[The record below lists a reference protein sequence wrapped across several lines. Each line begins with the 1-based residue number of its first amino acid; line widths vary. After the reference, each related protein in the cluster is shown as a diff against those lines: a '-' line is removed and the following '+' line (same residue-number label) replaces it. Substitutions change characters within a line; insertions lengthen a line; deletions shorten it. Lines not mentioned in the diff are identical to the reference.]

1 MFDYYFAI
9 IFFAVFIMV
18 IMLMMV
24 HNNELLDDKIK
35 FRFRAM
41 AVIVIVAAV
50 SEWIGVQMNGAPF
63 WSRPIHIAM
72 KIVELSVAPVISFIC
87 AGVIGKIKNWKLIK
101 AFLAGHSLLE
111 VFSGFT
117 GFIFYVDEKN
127 IYHHGA
133 YYWIYLAAIIAGMV
147 LFIFV
152 VLNESRHQFGMHKA
166 LMMLLPFFTICGL
179 AFEYI
184 GERVRVIWICSA
196 IDVLIIY
203 ILYVEMT
210 QNLDALTHLMN
221 RRYYENRI
229 AGIQEPA
236 TIFYFDVDDFKH
248 INDTYGHRFGD
259 VSLATIGRTMHAIF
273 SRIGYCYRIGGDEF
287 AAITFIPVQEAEKYC
302 EKMYHTMKIQRTREP
317 KLPYVSIGYAFYDP
331 KKDSIADVI
340 NAADAMMYERKRK
353 EKELR
358 A

>member
-18 IMLMMV
+18 IMLMMI
-24 HNNELLDDKIK
+24 HDNELLDDKIK

-50 SEWIGVQMNGAPF
+50 SEWLGVQLNNAPV
-63 WSRPIHIAM
+63 WTRPVHIGI
-72 KIVELSVAPVISFIC
+72 KVIELSFAPAISFVC
-87 AGVIGKIKNWKLIK
+87 AGMVGKVYRRDLIK
-101 AFLAGHSLLE
+101 AFLVVHAAMELI
-111 VFSGFT
+111 SGFT
-117 GFIFYVDEKN
+117 GFIFYVDDKN
-127 IYHHGA
+127 VYHHGP
-133 YYWIYLAAIIAGMV
+133 YYWIYLVAIIAGIA
-147 LFIFV
+147 LFMFV
-152 VLNESRHQFGMHKA
+152 VLNESRHQYGIHKA
-166 LMMLLPFFTICGL
+166 LMMLLPFFTVCGL
-179 AFEYI
+179 AFEYLGQRI
-184 GERVRVIWICSA
+184 RVIWLCSA

-203 ILYVEMT
+203 ILYIELT
-210 QNLDALTHLMN
+210 QNTDALTHLMN

-229 AGIQEPA
+229 AGLEDPA

-259 VSLATIGRTMHAIF
+259 VSLATVGRIMYAIF
-273 SRIGYCYRIGGDEF
+273 SKVGYCYRIGGDEF
-287 AAITFIPVQEAEKYC
+287 AAITFIPVKEAEGYC
-302 EKMYHTMKIQRTREP
+302 EKMYHTMEIQRTREP

-340 NAADAMMYERKRK
+340 NEADAMMYERKRK